1 MDCSLSGSSSHGILQ
16 ARILEWVSMPSSR
29 GSFHSFQFSSV
40 AQFSLR
46 HHGLQHAR
54 PPCPSPTPRVYSN
67 SCPLNQ
73 WCHPTITSSVIPF
86 SSYLQSFPASGSFPM
101 SRLFALGGRSI
112 GALAIVLPMNIQG
125 WFPLGLTGLMLQCKG
140 LSRVFSSTTV
150 GKYYYTTITTIRLQN
165 FSSSQTNSLP
175 IKH

>member
-1 MDCSLSGSSSHGILQ
+1 
-16 ARILEWVSMPSSR
+16 
-29 GSFHSFQFSSV
+29 
-40 AQFSLR
+40 
-46 HHGLQHAR
+46 
-54 PPCPSPTPRVYSN
+54 
-67 SCPLNQ
+67 
-73 WCHPTITSSVIPF
+73 
-86 SSYLQSFPASGSFPM
+86 M

-125 WFPLGLTGLMLQCKG
+125 SFPLGLTGLMLQCKG

-150 GKYYYTTITTIRLQN
+150 GKHYYTTITTIRLQN